1 MSKNDNQHSDNA
13 QFITFLREVIS
24 ETLPPSTDNNDR
36 ISQII
41 GSVVSVWGGTT
52 VYIHKT
58 DHQKINDRN
67 NALMARF
74 NGNNRREVCREFGIS
89 EVLFY
94 SIIKKANAEK
104 QGANH
109 EP

>member
-58 DHQKINDRN
+58 DHQKLKDRN

-74 NGNNRREVCREFGIS
+74 NGNNRRQLCIEFGIS
-89 EVLFY
+89 EVSFY
-94 SIIKKANAEK
+94 SIIKRLTKEQRENK
-104 QGANH
+104 
-109 EP
+109 P